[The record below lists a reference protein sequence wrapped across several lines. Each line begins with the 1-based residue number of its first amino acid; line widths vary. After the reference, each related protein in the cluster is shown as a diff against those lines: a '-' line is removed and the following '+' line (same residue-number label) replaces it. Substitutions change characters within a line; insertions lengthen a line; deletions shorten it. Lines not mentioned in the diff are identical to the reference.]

1 MRCTVSVIH
10 TATAVE
16 SESPVCKNYS
26 LEYDLNNNLNCAPII
41 YILTQYSDAVNNI
54 LKVSDCFF
62 F

>member
-41 YILTQYSDAVNNI
+41 YILTQYSEAVNNI
-54 LKVSDCFF
+54 WKVSDCFF